1 MDPIDRTEITP
12 QGGAGGCTCGA
23 AAAAGEAQHVY
34 ALGQIATRFPH
45 LSIEKEYLQALGRG
59 DAAGLTDR
67 ESLHRTLSD
76 KNNRYLARQMCWV
89 FSIESID
96 TYLLMPRGPED
107 LDLLI
112 EGIRPRPKS
121 LDVDLV
127 IGRKVGMS
135 TPAMCNGVVLPMVAF
150 DQIYSFDVESL
161 VKAIPRPEGM
171 EAERF
176 TAAAEELFHRVMQLA
191 DNAGADDEHRAL
203 NYLLVRYP
211 AVYSLTAERYANN
224 SALRNVEVKT
234 SRLSSTRKI
243 VDVVFAY
250 AHRVTDITDKYFV
263 RVDVTEEFPF
273 LAGKLQPYF
282 DR

>member
-1 MDPIDRTEITP
+1 MDQTDKAQIVP
-12 QGGAGGCTCGA
+12 QGGAGGCSCSTG
-23 AAAAGEAQHVY
+23 AAAGETQYIY
-34 ALGQIATRFPH
+34 ALGQIAPRFPR

-59 DAAGLTDR
+59 DASGLTDR
-67 ESLHRTLSD
+67 ASLHKILSD
-76 KNNRYLARQMCWV
+76 KHNRYLARQMCWV
-89 FSIESID
+89 FSVESID
-96 TYLLMPRGPED
+96 TYLLTPRSSED
-107 LDLLI
+107 LELLI

-127 IGRKVGMS
+127 IGRKAGMS
-135 TPAMCNGVVLPMVAF
+135 TPAACNGLILPMVAF

-161 VKAIPRPEGM
+161 VKAIPKPEGM
-171 EAERF
+171 EAKQF
-176 TAAAEELFHRVMQLA
+176 TAVAEELFHRIMQLA

-211 AVYSLTAERYANN
+211 AVYSLTAERYGSN
-224 SALRNVEVKT
+224 STLRNVEVKT
-234 SRLSSTRKI
+234 SRLSNTRKI
-243 VDVVFAY
+243 VDVVFSY

-273 LAGKLQPYF
+273 LAGKMQAYF